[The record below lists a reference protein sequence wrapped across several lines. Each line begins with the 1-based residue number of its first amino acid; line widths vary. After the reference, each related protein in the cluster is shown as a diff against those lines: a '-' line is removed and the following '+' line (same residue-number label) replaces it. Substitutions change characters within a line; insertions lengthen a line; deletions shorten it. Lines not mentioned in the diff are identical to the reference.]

1 MAYQRLFAA
10 AGIAALL
17 LCGKA
22 FAEPAKRA
30 ERAPSGLL
38 ASISLADIG
47 FSSGFRFS
55 NLGGRRE
62 IFVPL
67 PQGQDLTAS
76 EFRLV
81 LDDVS
86 AHEARRNLEILIDD
100 RSVAALALDGKSPGR
115 VVRLPLAKAKA
126 RDGFLKL
133 TFLYSGAATP
143 DRCIDVRSVGDSLT
157 VRPESTIEI
166 EVGAVTP
173 LDVATIAALLPRDV
187 AIILHNRRLSS
198 TDIAAALT
206 VARAMKSSG
215 RRVTFHRG
223 LQSLPDIARRDDSR
237 RFSRGLVV
245 IGTLD
250 DVSGFLDAPV
260 TTIAG
265 PLPAF
270 GSIGAIRLAGL
281 PALLVTDSGA
291 VRASRLFA
299 SPALAATRGNETV
312 SVGDVAEPKS
322 AVERITFDALGLA
335 PSQADVF
342 GRAELTFAFA
352 ARALPEGTRP
362 ARIVLDVMVAPDGA
376 GEKAVVSAFVNERL
390 LGSQVASNDAPT
402 RLDLALPAGLVGSIA
417 NIRIVVQRRSAQGDC
432 RFDPQGYPAQLLG
445 SSALILERAGPEA
458 SDFSDL
464 AAFWTGGVEIL
475 LSQST
480 LERSVAGLSA
490 LADILASLSADSAPI
505 TVRFVE
511 DGAAPAPAAP
521 FIAIGPLSPG
531 GKPRVH
537 FDHGR
542 VAVADRAGRN
552 LLDLGGLGG
561 GAVVQLVNTD
571 KHPGLWIKPLAN
583 DGALP
588 STAELRLDRGD
599 VAFVDQSGVALA
611 LSTARDTLVHINY
624 PDQVSWLTIA
634 ERFRTWIVGGL
645 WLTAT
650 VLLLF
655 ALQRMF
661 RRLRAGAGE

>member
-1 MAYQRLFAA
+1 MAYPRVFAA
-10 AGIAALL
+10 AGIAGLL
-17 LCGKA
+17 LCGTA
-22 FAEPAKRA
+22 FAEPSKRA
-30 ERAPSGLL
+30 EPARTGLL

-47 FSSGFRFS
+47 FSNGFRFS

-67 PQGQDLTAS
+67 PQGPDLTAS
-76 EFRLV
+76 EVRLV

-86 AHEARRNLEILIDD
+86 AHEARRNLEILLDD
-100 RSVAALALDGKSPGR
+100 RSVAAIALDGKSTGR

-133 TFLYSGAATP
+133 TLLYSGAATP

-166 EVGAVTP
+166 EATTP
-173 LDVATIAALLPRDV
+173 LDVVTIAALLPRDV
-187 AIILHNRRLSS
+187 AVILHNRRPSS

-206 VARAMKSSG
+206 VARALKSSG

-250 DVSGFLDAPV
+250 DVAGLLDAPV
-260 TTIAG
+260 ATVAG
-265 PLPAF
+265 PLPPF
-270 GSIGAIRLAGL
+270 GSIAAIRLAGL
-281 PALLVTDSGA
+281 PALLVSDQGA
-291 VRASRLFA
+291 MRASRLFA
-299 SPALAATRGNETV
+299 SPALAATRGNEAV
-312 SVGDVAEPKS
+312 SVGNVAEQKPG
-322 AVERITFDALGLA
+322 VERITFDALGLA

-342 GRAELTFAFA
+342 GRAEFTFAFA
-352 ARALPEGTRP
+352 ARSLPERTRP
-362 ARIVLDVMVAPDGA
+362 ARVVLDLMVAPDGA

-390 LGSQVASNDAPT
+390 LGSQVASQDGPT
-402 RLDLALPAGLVGSIA
+402 RLDLALPEGLIGSIA

-432 RFDPQGYPAQLLG
+432 RFEPQGYPAQLLG
-445 SSALILERAGPEA
+445 SSALILQRAGSEA

-464 AAFWTGGVEIL
+464 AALWTGGVEIL
-475 LSQST
+475 LSQSK

-490 LADILASLSADSAPI
+490 IVDILASLSADGAPI

-511 DGAAPAPAAP
+511 DGAAPVPAAP
-521 FIAIGPLSPG
+521 FIAVGPLPPG

-542 VAVADRAGRN
+542 VAVADRTGRN

-561 GAVVQLVNTD
+561 GAVVQLVNAGQ
-571 KHPGLWIKPLAN
+571 HSGLWIKPLAD
-583 DGALP
+583 DGTLP
-588 STAELRLDRGD
+588 ATAELRLDRGD

-611 LSTARDTLVHINY
+611 LSTSRDTLVQINY

-650 VLLLF
+650 LLLLL
-655 ALQRMF
+655 ALQHMF
-661 RRLRAGAGE
+661 RRRRTGAGE